1 MSTAIALLGTFTALY
16 ACALATG
23 AVVCVLR
30 RHPPGPGCLGGAALL
45 ESTLAVRAAL
55 DGWALAAGAPVAEP
69 GVHAGYLVASVA
81 LLPLLVAV
89 TRAPGDRPRTVADA
103 AVLAVGCATLVIVEL
118 RLVATGTAAGAVT
131 AAGALTVT
139 GLPV

>member
-1 MSTAIALLGTFTALY
+1 M
-16 ACALATG
+16 
-23 AVVCVLR
+23 
-30 RHPPGPGCLGGAALL
+30 GPGGGCAGRRAGGA
-45 ESTLAVRAAL
+45 R
-55 DGWALAAGAPVAEP
+55 
-69 GVHAGYLVASVA
+69 GYLVASVA